1 MAGMRYGMTNTF
13 QHTAKSASC
22 PPPIAKAP
30 LAVAHAA
37 QILVVFSLGLNFF
50 RSGCCSQK
58 THTYIHCIYRREIL
72 LKTAAAK
79 GKIMAET
86 IKHSVTVFF
95 FFPAPVS
102 IFRPLPFSLLLS
114 LLICSPGCSFVF
126 VHRPDSL
133 YKVGG
138 WLYLNWVGAW
148 GWGLGTGDWW
158 LGFGVFGGGAVLFV
172 FACFNEIGTTG
183 GWRRCRRVDCL
194 DVWLFTRLR

>member
-1 MAGMRYGMTNTF
+1 MTNTF

-58 THTYIHCIYRREIL
+58 TRTHIYIHCIYRREIL

-114 LLICSPGCSFVF
+114 LLTLVLQPPPCASIPLLLCELNGSDVAADMLQVAAVADGKSGVVPIVAAASSAHFYLKLNWTNFSPGSEDQATGSNN
-126 VHRPDSL
+126 RANL
-133 YKVGG
+133 YQV
-138 WLYLNWVGAW
+138 
-148 GWGLGTGDWW
+148 
-158 LGFGVFGGGAVLFV
+158 
-172 FACFNEIGTTG
+172 
-183 GWRRCRRVDCL
+183 
-194 DVWLFTRLR
+194 RLTHMKPSSG